1 MSLRSRANVQDE
13 KQESEGLPI
22 DQGKSTVK
30 KFEATD
36 RRGTGSESQLYYN
49 NNMESQ
55 SERGDDIGIG
65 TKEER
70 MKPSGISAANR
81 GVIYSTHFNIFM
93 YSTCFWIQT
102 GTLPVSSIYIYIYIY
117 MYVLFYTCAWIDF
130 V

>member
-1 MSLRSRANVQDE
+1 MSLRSRANIQDE
-13 KQESEGLPI
+13 KQESEGLPT

-36 RRGTGSESQLYYN
+36 RRGTGTGSESQLYCN

-55 SERGDDIGIG
+55 SERGDGIGIG

-70 MKPSGISAANR
+70 TQPSGISAANR

-102 GTLPVSSIYIYIYIY
+102 GTLPVSSILLYI
-117 MYVLFYTCAWIDF
+117 
-130 V
+130 